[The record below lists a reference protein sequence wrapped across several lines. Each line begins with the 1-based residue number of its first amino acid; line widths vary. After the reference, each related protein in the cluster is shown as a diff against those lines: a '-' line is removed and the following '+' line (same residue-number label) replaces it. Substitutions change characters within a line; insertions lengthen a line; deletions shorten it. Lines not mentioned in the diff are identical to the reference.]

1 MNQPHEDP
9 SSTASAKAVLFDY
22 GGVITT
28 PIRGSIASWTSEAD
42 IDPQSFSRVLKRWLG
57 RDASPDSPI
66 HRLERGELSA
76 SEFNTL
82 LTRELRSPSGD
93 PVPPGDYL
101 RGMFKASKV
110 DEGTV
115 ALVRDLRA
123 AGVRTGLLSNSWGF
137 SYDRT
142 LLDELF
148 DPVVISGEVG
158 MRKPEKRIFDL
169 AVERLGL
176 APGDVVFVDDAEPN
190 LVGARAAGLR
200 TVLHKDAATT
210 RAAFEKL
217 LQHAPTSASL

>member
-1 MNQPHEDP
+1 MSDP
-9 SSTASAKAVLFDY
+9 QAVLFDY

-66 HRLERGELSA
+66 HQLERGELSA
-76 SEFNTL
+76 ADFNTL
-82 LTRELRSPSGD
+82 LTRELRSPSGG
-93 PVPPGDYL
+93 PVPPGDHL
-101 RGMFKASKV
+101 RGMFKASRV

-115 ALVRDLRA
+115 AVVRDLRA

-148 DPVVISGEVG
+148 DPIVISGEVG

-169 AVERLGL
+169 AVDRLGL
-176 APGDVVFVDDAEPN
+176 QPSDVVFVDDAEPN

-200 TVLHKDAATT
+200 TVLHQDAATT
-210 RAAFEKL
+210 RATLGEL
-217 LQHAPTSASL
+217 LPQLLTPAPR